1 VQKVANVIQNIMK
14 SQEMKY
20 NVSQPV
26 VDKKSNVMQ
35 SNTPEIEENFTSTE
49 LAKVLGVNYKHNQK
63 MDNKRRN
70 KGNQNST
77 RIFNTKR
84 RST

>member
-1 VQKVANVIQNIMK
+1 MQKVANVIQNIMK

-20 NVSQPV
+20 NLSQPV

-35 SNTPEIEENFTSTE
+35 SNTPEIEENFTATE
-49 LAKVLGVNYKHNQK
+49 LAKVLGVNYKHNPK

-77 RIFNTKR
+77 RIFKTKR
-84 RST
+84 RNA